1 MASFPRISI
10 DPSVRF
16 GKPCVKGTRLTVGE
30 VLLIGRE
37 KAITAFTEDAESTM
51 LVLVVPRDR

>member
-1 MASFPRISI
+1 MASFRRISI
-10 DPSVRF
+10 DPSIRF

-37 KAITAFTEDAESTM
+37 KVITALIEDAE
-51 LVLVVPRDR
+51 